1 MPKAVTA
8 TFTLN
13 RRSGDECSG
22 NLLSLAAEE
31 CICVPISACIRMESN
46 KLMTGLS
53 KRTYC
58 RKESLVI

>member
-8 TFTLN
+8 TFTLK

-22 NLLSLAAEE
+22 KFLSPAVDD
-31 CICVPISACIRMESN
+31 CICVPISACIRMETN

-53 KRTYC
+53 KGAHC
-58 RKESLVI
+58 HKESLVI